1 MERAEMERPGIS
13 LQRVVRGLAGIL
25 AAALFMTAFSTSNIN
40 AQSLPAVRIVTGES
54 GLPVPRFVSLAT
66 DKANLRT
73 GPGRRYPILW
83 VFVRRNLPLEVTAEY
98 GVWRRVRDIDGA
110 VGWMHGR
117 LLSGRRSAIVTGSIR
132 VLRARPEEAARPLL
146 RLQPGVLAEVLE
158 CERAWCRIKV
168 RGKKG
173 WLRRESLWGTF
184 AGEKIE

>member
-1 MERAEMERPGIS
+1 MEPPEMERPEMPA
-13 LQRVVRGLAGIL
+13 RGSALSL
-25 AAALFMTAFSTSNIN
+25 AAVLGAALLVTTVFGGAT

-73 GPGRRYPILW
+73 GPGGRYPILW
-83 VFVRRNLPLEVTAEY
+83 VYVRRNLPLEVTAEY

-132 VLRARPEEAARPLL
+132 VLRARPEVTARPLL
-146 RLQPGVLAEVLE
+146 RLQPGVLAEALE

-173 WLRRESLWGTF
+173 WLRRESLWGTY
-184 AGEKIE
+184 AGEEFD